1 MRKAAVPDQASQKQA
16 AKARQEDEAK
26 SRQAW
31 IMQYMDQTDSSDDNS
46 EHVSLFEHQGRICDL
61 HH

>member
-1 MRKAAVPDQASQKQA
+1 MLDQASRKQA

-31 IMQYMDQTDSSDDNS
+31 IMQYMDQTDSSEENS
-46 EHVSLFEHQGRICDL
+46 EQVCFDHRIRA
-61 HH
+61 